1 MEFVRGDTFII
12 SRYFKDKDGN
22 NLILNKNTDEINFTM
37 RKDIYSE
44 VAVIEKHI
52 NDIEILEDGK
62 YRITLNPKD
71 TEQLEFGEYGYDIE
85 LIIGK
90 DEENPF
96 VRTVESGTIKL
107 LEQDYSRPNEV
118 V

>member
-22 NLILNKNTDEINFTM
+22 NLILNKYTDDISFTM
-37 RKDIYSE
+37 RKDLYSE
-44 VAVIEKHI
+44 IVAQKNI

-62 YRITLNPKD
+62 YRITLNPRD
-71 TEQLEFGEYGYDIE
+71 TEQLDFGEYGYDIE
-85 LIIGK
+85 LRIGK

>member
-1 MEFVRGDTFII
+1 MEFVRGDTYII

-22 NLILNKNTDEINFTM
+22 NLILNKDTDDITFTV
-37 RKDIYSE
+37 RENIYSK
-44 VAVIEKHI
+44 VLIQKNI

-71 TEQLEFGEYGYDIE
+71 TEQLDFGEYGYDIE
-85 LIIGK
+85 LRIGK
-90 DEENPF
+90 NEENPF
-96 VRTVESGTIKL
+96 VRTVESGKIQL
-107 LEQDYSRPNEV
+107 LENDYSRPEV

>member
-71 TEQLEFGEYGYDIE
+71 TEQLDFGEYGYDIE
-85 LIIGK
+85 LRIGK
-90 DEENPF
+90 NEENPF
-96 VRTVESGTIKL
+96 VRTVESGKIQL
-107 LEQDYSRPNEV
+107 LENDYSRPEV

>member
-1 MEFVRGDTFII
+1 MEFVRGDTYII
-12 SRYFKDKDGN
+12 SRYFQDKDGN
-22 NLILNKNTDEINFTM
+22 NLILNKDTDDIIFTI

-44 VAVIEKHI
+44 VVVEKNI

-71 TEQLEFGEYGYDIE
+71 TEQLDFGEYGYDIE
-85 LIIGK
+85 LRIGK
-90 DEENPF
+90 NEENPF
-96 VRTVESGTIKL
+96 VRTVESGKIQL
-107 LEQDYSRPNEV
+107 LENDYSRPEV

>member
-44 VAVIEKHI
+44 VAVVEKHI
-52 NDIEILEDGK
+52 NNIEILEDGK
-62 YRITLNPKD
+62 YRITLNPRD
-71 TEQLEFGEYGYDIE
+71 TEQLDFGEYGYDIE
-85 LIIGK
+85 LRIGK
-90 DEENPF
+90 NEANSF